1 MASGF
6 HDADRYQEDHDLSL
20 SVDAALAV
28 ASGPPVT
35 GAAATTSTSETLRD
49 AVLTTLDEMK
59 AEEIVQIDLR
69 GKTSIGDT
77 MIVCSGRSSRQV
89 SSIADRIV
97 DVSKFG
103 SEAAA

>member
-1 MASGF
+1 M
-6 HDADRYQEDHDLSL
+6 
-20 SVDAALAV
+20 
-28 ASGPPVT
+28 T

-77 MIVCSGRSSRQV
+77 MIVCSGRPSRQV

-97 DVSKFG
+97 DVLKAHHGVLSRTEGKETG
-103 SEAAA
+103 DWVLIDAGDVIV